1 MFFFFIF
8 YVNSSADKINLVYED
23 YTLTATKNN
32 NIITFTNLRIG
43 NNIELTNINR
53 LYKEFNDCFYRCA
66 FPKKQS
72 REYTIIGSEETDII
86 KSNYDFIFVNK
97 F

>member
-1 MFFFFIF
+1 M
-8 YVNSSADKINLVYED
+8 YED

-32 NIITFTNLRIG
+32 NVITFTNLRIG
-43 NNIELTNINR
+43 NNTELTNINR
-53 LYKEFNDCFYRCA
+53 LYKEFNDCFYRCV